1 MNPNLRDALEILV
14 FVVVVSLI
22 CIAIPVQAHDTE
34 GAGRSGIDHALLRC
48 GAAACCDDNG
58 FALISC

>member
-1 MNPNLRDALEILV
+1 MNPNLRDALEILA

-22 CIAIPVQAHDTE
+22 CIAIPVQAHGTE
-34 GAGRSGIDHALLRC
+34 GGRRSGIDVSLLSC